1 MFCSWNILKF
11 SQPQV
16 SGAQRV
22 PVLRRLLVKQEIQN
36 TGCIHYGSGHPTPL
50 CPGAFLDRMNQS
62 LVVCYSTAI
71 DWSKHQ
77 LMLCRSRA
85 GGLIY
90 SGRELISQLFYS
102 WSSCNCAAARYWL
115 VGTAGTTFWSLLL
128 FHCQDLL
135 TYFAWLLDTSSVFS
149 LIHCFGFKVC
159 SALLSFANPK
169 TDTCHQ
175 LQPM

>member
-1 MFCSWNILKF
+1 MHREYLSSGGCWWNRRSKILAV
-11 SQPQV
+11 STMGRGIPLLCVQV
-16 SGAQRV
+16 
-22 PVLRRLLVKQEIQN
+22 P
-36 TGCIHYGSGHPTPL
+36 
-50 CPGAFLDRMNQS
+50 FLNGWTS
-62 LVVCYSTAI
+62 LWWCVT
-71 DWSKHQ
+71 Q

-115 VGTAGTTFWSLLL
+115 VGTAGTTFWSLLP